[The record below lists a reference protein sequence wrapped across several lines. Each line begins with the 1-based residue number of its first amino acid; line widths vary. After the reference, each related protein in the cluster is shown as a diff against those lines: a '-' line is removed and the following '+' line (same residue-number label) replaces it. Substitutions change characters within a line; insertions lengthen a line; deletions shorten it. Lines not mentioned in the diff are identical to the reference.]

1 MPRELV
7 LQKWC
12 EVCADED
19 ATVPAT
25 VTYSGA
31 IAEQEPEGNMQVR
44 LVDLCERH
52 AKVAAD
58 FAEFW
63 SRFAVAPMAS
73 QTVPRPGPKP
83 MHGETD
89 PCPECG
95 RQYSAPTTLAN
106 HIYSAHLRMPK
117 PMHVTQCP
125 ECGEHYENATGLGSH
140 RRSAH
145 HTGVLSDALALL
157 AASNE
162 PPPARRGTAKR

>member
-1 MPRELV
+1 MTMRTATESRAWASYRAPTAMSCGSNLLNTYCQPTPPRMRRARAMPRELV

-83 MHGETD
+83 
-89 PCPECG
+89 
-95 RQYSAPTTLAN
+95 
-106 HIYSAHLRMPK
+106 
-117 PMHVTQCP
+117 
-125 ECGEHYENATGLGSH
+125 
-140 RRSAH
+140 
-145 HTGVLSDALALL
+145 
-157 AASNE
+157 
-162 PPPARRGTAKR
+162 